1 MTVQT
6 EKLENGFRIVTEH
19 MPGLRSASIGVWV
32 DAGGRHERPE
42 QNGIAHFL
50 EHMAF
55 KGTTSK
61 SALQIAET
69 IENVGGDIN
78 AYTSKEI
85 TAYYVKLLAD
95 DLPYGIDILTDILQ
109 NSTFAEDE
117 LNRERGVI
125 IQEIGMYLDTP
136 DDMIFDYWQDKAYP
150 NQPMGRSILGETD
163 IIKNITREQVK
174 DFMYSHYSPKKMVI
188 SAAGKIDHSAFVEDI
203 KKVCTNLPNGSNND
217 RIKAKYNSGE
227 YREEKKLEQIH
238 LLLGFEG
245 IDYHND
251 DYYSLLVY
259 SSLLG
264 GGMSSRLFQEIRE
277 KRGLVYGISSF
288 SSSYTDT
295 GIFGIYCGTG
305 EKQITELVPVL
316 CEQLNTSPSNITE
329 QEIIRGKAQLKASLM
344 MGRESAFRRC
354 ESAARQLLVYNRVIE
369 PSEILKK
376 IENVNADSVKTIA
389 KLIVSR
395 PLTISSIGPIKKLET
410 LNKIQARLN

>member
-1 MTVQT
+1 MHKITQ
-6 EKLENGFRIVTEH
+6 LDNGLRIVTQN
-19 MPGLRSASIGVWV
+19 MPGLETVSMGIWNFV
-32 DAGGRHERPE
+32 GGRDETQE
-42 QNGIAHFL
+42 INGVAHLL

-55 KGTTSK
+55 KGTKTK
-61 SALQIAET
+61 NALQIAET

-109 NSTFAEDE
+109 NSTFAEEE

-136 DDMIFDYWQDKAYP
+136 DDMIFDYWQEKAYP
-150 NQPMGRSILGETD
+150 NQPMGRSILGKTD
-163 IIKNITREQVK
+163 IIKNISREEVRG
-174 DFMYSHYSPKKMVI
+174 FMMKHYNPKRMII
-188 SAAGKIDHSAFVEDI
+188 SAAGKINHDEFVNVI
-203 KKVCTNLPNGSNND
+203 KNKCTNLPVGESKI
-217 RIKAKYNSGE
+217 REKAFYRSGE
-227 YREEKKLEQIH
+227 YREDKKLEQIH

-245 IDYHND
+245 LDYHHD
-251 DYYSLLVY
+251 DFYSLLVY

-295 GIFGIYCGTG
+295 GVFGIYCGTG
-305 EKQITELVPVL
+305 ENQIRELIPVL
-316 CEQLNTSPSNITE
+316 CDELNNSPKSITE
-329 QEIIRGKAQLKASLM
+329 KEINRGKAQLKASLM

-354 ESAARQLLVYNRVIE
+354 ESAARQLLVFNRIIE
-369 PSEILKK
+369 PSETIKK
-376 IENVNADSVKTIA
+376 IDTVSKETVEKIA
-389 KLIVSR
+389 KKIVSG
-395 PLTISSIGPIKKLET
+395 PMTISSIGPLSKLES
-410 LNKIQARLN
+410 LDKIQSRIN

>member
-1 MTVQT
+1 
-6 EKLENGFRIVTEH
+6 
-19 MPGLRSASIGVWV
+19 
-32 DAGGRHERPE
+32 
-42 QNGIAHFL
+42 
-50 EHMAF
+50 MAF
-55 KGTTSK
+55 KGTSTK
-61 SALQIAET
+61 NALQIAET

-95 DLPYGIDILTDILQ
+95 DLHYGIDILTDILQ

-136 DDMIFDYWQDKAYP
+136 DDMIFDYWQEKAYP
-150 NQPMGRSILGETD
+150 DQPMGRSILGKTD
-163 IIKNITREQVK
+163 IIKNISRDEVK
-174 DFMYSHYSPKKMVI
+174 DFMMNHYNPKKMII
-188 SAAGKIDHSAFVEDI
+188 SAAGKIDHDQFVESI
-203 KKVCTNLPNGSNND
+203 KKSCTNLPTGLSTE
-217 RIKAKYNSGE
+217 RQKADYKSGE
-227 YREEKKLEQIH
+227 YREDKKLEQIH

-245 IDYHND
+245 INYHND

-295 GIFGIYCGTG
+295 GVFGIYCGTG
-305 EKQITELVPVL
+305 ENQIQELIPVL
-316 CEQLNTSPSNITE
+316 CDQLNESPNSITE
-329 QEIIRGKAQLKASLM
+329 KEINRGKAQLKASLM

-354 ESAARQLLVYNRVIE
+354 ESAARQLLVFNL
-369 PSEILKK
+369 S
-376 IENVNADSVKTIA
+376 
-389 KLIVSR
+389 LIH
-395 PLTISSIGPIKKLET
+395 I
-410 LNKIQARLN
+410 

>member
-1 MTVQT
+1 MQKTT
-6 EKLENGFRIVTEH
+6 TLDNGLRIVTQN
-19 MPGLRSASIGVWV
+19 MPGLETVSMGVWNFV
-32 DAGGRHERPE
+32 GGRDEVE
-42 QNGIAHFL
+42 NVNGVAHLL

-55 KGTTSK
+55 KGTKTK

-109 NSTFAEDE
+109 HSTFAEEE

-125 IQEIGMYLDTP
+125 LQEIGMYLDTP
-136 DDMIFDYWQDKAYP
+136 DDMIFDYWQNKAFP
-150 NQPMGRSILGETD
+150 NQPMGRSILGKTD
-163 IIKNITREQVK
+163 IIKNITRKQVK
-174 DFMYSHYSPKKMVI
+174 EFMYSHYHPKKMII
-188 SAAGKIDHSAFVEDI
+188 SAAGKIDHSAFVEEI
-203 KKVCTNLPNGSNND
+203 KKVCTNLPNGSIND
-217 RIKAKYNSGE
+217 RVKAKYNSGE

-245 IDYHND
+245 IDYHHD

-305 EKQITELVPVL
+305 EKQITELIPIL
-316 CEQLNTSPSNITE
+316 CEQLNTSPNTVTE
-329 QEIIRGKAQLKASLM
+329 KEINRGKAQLKASLM

-354 ESAARQLLVYNRVIE
+354 ESAARQLLVFNRIIE

-376 IENVNADSVKTIA
+376 IENVNIDTVKNIA
-389 KLIVSR
+389 NFIVSK
-395 PLTISSIGPIKKLET
+395 PLTISSIGPIQKLDT
-410 LNKIQARLN
+410 LNKIQSRLN

>member
-1 MTVQT
+1 MHKIT
-6 EKLENGFRIVTEH
+6 ELDNGLRIVTQN
-19 MPGLRSASIGVWV
+19 MPGLETVSMGIWNFV
-32 DAGGRHERPE
+32 GGRDELKE
-42 QNGIAHFL
+42 VNGVAHLL

-55 KGTTSK
+55 KGTTTK
-61 SALQIAET
+61 NALQIAET

-109 NSTFAEDE
+109 NSTFEEEE

-136 DDMIFDYWQDKAYP
+136 DDMIFDYWQEKAYP
-150 NQPMGRSILGETD
+150 NQPLGRSILGKTD

-174 DFMYSHYSPKKMVI
+174 DFMMKNYNPKRMII
-188 SAAGKIDHSAFVEDI
+188 SAAGKINHDEFVESI
-203 KKVCTNLPNGSNND
+203 KKTCTNLPLGESHLRN
-217 RIKAKYNSGE
+217 KANYASGE
-227 YREEKKLEQIH
+227 YREDKKLEQIH

-245 IDYHND
+245 VDYHHED
-251 DYYSLLVY
+251 FYSLLVY

-295 GIFGIYCGTG
+295 GVFGIYCGTG
-305 EKQITELVPVL
+305 ENQIQELIPVL
-316 CEQLNTSPSNITE
+316 CDELNKSPNSISE
-329 QEIIRGKAQLKASLM
+329 KEINRGKAQLKASLM

-354 ESAARQLLVYNRVIE
+354 ESAARQLLVFGRIIE
-369 PSEILKK
+369 PTETIKK
-376 IENVNADSVKTIA
+376 IDLVSKETVRNIA
-389 KLIVSR
+389 KKIVSG
-395 PLTISSIGPIKKLET
+395 PITISSIGPLSKLEN
-410 LNKIQARLN
+410 LDKIQARIQ